1 MEDPVADV
9 ENCVDPCRTDG
20 ETGLVIDQEIGM
32 VQTEDPVAIIQVVEA
47 IEREP
52 EGEEVIVLVAEHDAV
67 VPPLLPRQLQE

>member
-1 MEDPVADV
+1 M
-9 ENCVDPCRTDG
+9 
-20 ETGLVIDQEIGM
+20 IDQDTGI
-32 VQTEDPVAIIQVVEA
+32 VQTDAPVAIIQVVEA